1 MARRIVLVVL
11 VTLMLFTLAQAQHKP
26 KLPIQADKLCCGCTA
41 IIDGTCVGYH
51 CSLCPLV
58 VTKAAENRVSL
69 LPKELAPFLP
79 ELAPQCQE
87 TVKKK

>member
-1 MARRIVLVVL
+1 MARNILLVISL
-11 VTLMLFTLAQAQHKP
+11 LMLGSLAQAQHKP

-79 ELAPQCQE
+79 ELAPQCQKML
-87 TVKKK
+87 KKK